1 MKIGGGLLLVL
12 YLIVREFLIE
22 YIDLEGFMV
31 IVGMLGLFVILIN
44 YDLNDYIFFCVDIF
58 FIVIIYFLCN

>member
-58 FIVIIYFLCN
+58 FYSYYIFFM